1 MRPIFSSRFS
11 YKARP
16 KAKSKSS
23 NKHFGWFSS
32 GLLFTS
38 TLSFYCVLFPE
49 AAGQWGQKIAQFLGW
64 MVGSGR
70 YLLPVLV
77 GGIAALRIFKHE
89 KSWNTL
95 QIILSF
101 GLFWSFLIF
110 LTLIGQSVW
119 QENYGGILGSVGQ
132 RLFARLFGTVGSWIV
147 DAGLMAT
154 LGILFAGATPG
165 EVLHGLANTISEDWK
180 DWRKEKTAA
189 PKIKSAKPPVVP
201 SVPALSQPIKKDS
214 APKIMGLKD
223 EAALATSGKAIA
235 SNGAA
240 AKAAA
245 VAPAAP
251 SAEPKIT
258 RRVEKTAAAAAE
270 KNEKPEQ
277 AAAPANKIP
286 YTSPSLDIF
295 EEAKRNQPVA
305 KEELT
310 ARAKLLEQTLANFN
324 IAASVVEIH
333 PGPVITRY
341 DLEPAPGVKISSISS
356 RADDLALAMK
366 AMGIRVLA
374 PIPGKGAV
382 GIELPNSH
390 PETVG
395 LKEMLAR
402 PEFQN
407 HPSPLAFVLGKTV
420 SGEPYI
426 VDLAAMPHMLVAGAT
441 GSGKSVVVH
450 ALISSILY
458 RMPPDLVKFVMIDPK
473 RLELPSY
480 SMIPHLYDPRVS
492 PIQAEVI
499 TNSKQAAKALMR
511 LVKVMEYRYDL
522 FAKANVRNIDSY
534 NKKRKAAGL
543 PPEYFLVV
551 IIDELADLMLT
562 SPKEVEDSIQRL
574 AQMARAVG
582 IHLVLATQRPSVD
595 VITGVIK
602 ANLPAR
608 IALRV
613 ASVIDS
619 RVIVDCA
626 GAEVLLG
633 KGDMLFL
640 PPAQPEP
647 IRVQGAYVSEKD
659 VENLMEHV
667 KQFGLPDYADL
678 FSSGS
683 ALEFAVEDK
692 KEMKDLIEG
701 LKLVLE
707 RHRVSQDLLKAHF
720 GSSARATN
728 LLSLMEVKEFIKK
741 PEGSNRWEINF
752 DMIEEFLAKVNMV
765 PETEMSE

>member
-11 YKARP
+11 YKAR
-16 KAKSKSS
+16 AKNKSRSSSKHVGWVSS
-23 NKHFGWFSS
+23 AF
-32 GLLFTS
+32 LFLS
-38 TLSFYCVLFPE
+38 TLAFYCVLFPE
-49 AAGQWGQKIAQFLGW
+49 LSGLWGQKIAQFLGW
-64 MVGSGR
+64 LLGSGR
-70 YLLPVLV
+70 YIVPVLV
-77 GGIAALRIFKHE
+77 GGIAGLRIFKKDH
-89 KSWNTL
+89 SWSPL
-95 QIILSF
+95 RIVLSL
-101 GLFWSFLIF
+101 GLTWAFLVF
-110 LTLIGQSVW
+110 LSLLGQAVW
-119 QENYGGILGSVGQ
+119 QENYGGVIGRLGQ
-132 RLFARLFGTVGSWIV
+132 QFFTRLFGNVGCWIV
-147 DAGLMAT
+147 DAGIIGT
-154 LGILFAGATPG
+154 LTILFVGSTPS
-165 EVLHGLANTISEDWK
+165 EVFHGVSDTLRNDWHDWK
-180 DWRKEKTAA
+180 KEK
-189 PKIKSAKPPVVP
+189 KSKVKESRPPVVA
-201 SVPALSQPIKKDS
+201 SIPALSQPVPNKP
-214 APKIMGLKD
+214 ALKIMGLKED
-223 EAALATSGKAIA
+223 SP
-235 SNGAA
+235 SPAA
-240 AKAAA
+240 ASKS
-245 VAPAAP
+245 
-251 SAEPKIT
+251 SAEVKISK
-258 RRVEKTAAAAAE
+258 RPEKTAAASPA
-270 KNEKPEQ
+270 NSQPPEV
-277 AAAPANKIP
+277 PSTANKIP

-295 EEAKRNQPVA
+295 EEPKRNPPVA

-310 ARAKLLEQTLANFN
+310 SRAKLLEQTLANFN
-324 IAASVVEIH
+324 IAATVVEIH

-382 GIELPNSH
+382 GIEIPNSN

-395 LKEMLAR
+395 IKEMLAR
-402 PEFQN
+402 PEFLN

-426 VDLAAMPHMLVAGAT
+426 VDLAAMPHILVAGAT

-450 ALISSILY
+450 AMISSILF
-458 RMPPDLVKFVMIDPK
+458 RMPPELVKFVMIDPK

-480 SMIPHLYDPRVS
+480 AMIPHLYDPRVG
-492 PIQAEVI
+492 PLQAEVI

-522 FAKANVRNIDSY
+522 FSKSNVRNIDSY

-543 PPEYFLVV
+543 PPEFFLVV

-562 SPKEVEDSIQRL
+562 APKEVEDSVQRL

-619 RVIVDCA
+619 RVIVDTG
-626 GAEVLLG
+626 GADCLLG

-667 KQFGLPDYADL
+667 KQFGIPDYVDL

-692 KEMKDLIEG
+692 KEMKDLIEAV
-701 LKLVLE
+701 KLVLE

-741 PEGSNRWEINF
+741 PEGTNRWEINF
-752 DMIEEFLAKVNMV
+752 DLIEEFLSKVNMIPDSESEAA
-765 PETEMSE
+765 PE

>member
-11 YKARP
+11 YKART
-16 KAKSKSS
+16 K
-23 NKHFGWFSS
+23 NKTRSS
-32 GLLFTS
+32 GKRVGWISAALAFIS
-38 TLSFYCVLFPE
+38 VLSFYCVLFPE
-49 AAGQWGQKIAQFLGW
+49 LSGLWGRKIAQFLGW
-64 MVGSGR
+64 LFGSGR
-70 YLLPVLV
+70 FLFPPLV
-77 GGIAALRIFKHE
+77 GYVAILRVFKKDGSWSPLKIF
-89 KSWNTL
+89 
-95 QIILSF
+95 LSL
-101 GLFWSFLIF
+101 GLLGTVLIF
-110 LTLIGQSVW
+110 LSLVGQSVW
-119 QENYGGILGSVGQ
+119 NENYGGILGQLGGRFLS
-132 RLFARLFGTVGSWIV
+132 RLFGTVGAWIV
-147 DAGLMAT
+147 N
-154 LGILFAGATPG
+154 LGIFSTLVILFVGATPG
-165 EVLHGLANTISEDWK
+165 EVFHHLAHTLVEDWK
-180 DWRKEKTAA
+180 SWKKERGPKTKEKR
-189 PKIKSAKPPVVP
+189 PPVIPAIP
-201 SVPALSQPIKKDS
+201 SLSQPVQKK
-214 APKIMGLKD
+214 APLKIVGMKEEKEDLPSP
-223 EAALATSGKAIA
+223 ESPSLAS
-235 SNGAA
+235 S
-240 AKAAA
+240 
-245 VAPAAP
+245 V
-251 SAEPKIT
+251 AEPKIA
-258 RRVEKTAAAAAE
+258 RKQEKE
-270 KNEKPEQ
+270 KSHSPSTPNGAVKSSELQ
-277 AAAPANKIP
+277 APSSANKIP
-286 YTSPSLDIF
+286 YTSPDLSIF
-295 EEAKRNQPVA
+295 EEPRRNQPVA

-310 ARAKLLEQTLANFN
+310 AKAKLLEQTLANFN
-324 IAASVVEIH
+324 IAATVVEIH

-382 GIELPNSH
+382 GIEIPNSN

-395 LKEMLAR
+395 IKEMLAR
-402 PEFQN
+402 PEFVN

-426 VDLAAMPHMLVAGAT
+426 VDLAAMPHILVAGAT

-450 ALISSILY
+450 AMISSILF
-458 RMPPDLVKFVMIDPK
+458 RMPPERVKFVMIDPK

-492 PIQAEVI
+492 PMQAEVI

-619 RVIVDCA
+619 RVIVDTT
-626 GAEVLLG
+626 GAESLLG

-659 VENLMEHV
+659 VESLMEHV
-667 KQFGLPDYADL
+667 KQFGVPDYEDL

-692 KEMKDLIEG
+692 KEMKDLIDA
-701 LKLVLE
+701 LTLVLE

-728 LLSLMEVKEFIKK
+728 ILSLMEVKEFIKK
-741 PEGSNRWEINF
+741 PEGTNRWEINF
-752 DMIEEFLAKVNMV
+752 DLIEDFLGKVNLV
-765 PETEMSE
+765 PESEGMPE

>member
-11 YKARP
+11 YKAR
-16 KAKSKSS
+16 AKSKSRS
-23 NKHFGWFSS
+23 VSKHVGWISAAV
-32 GLLFTS
+32 LFTS
-38 TLSFYCVLFPE
+38 LLAFYCVLFPE
-49 AAGQWGQKIAQFLGW
+49 ASGLWGRNIAQFLGW
-64 MVGSGR
+64 LAGAGR
-70 YLLPVLV
+70 YLLPLLTGV
-77 GGIAALRIFKHE
+77 IAGMHIFHKDQSWSALKIV
-89 KSWNTL
+89 
-95 QIILSF
+95 LSF
-101 GLFWSFLIF
+101 GLFFSMMIF
-110 LTLIGQSVW
+110 FSLLGQAVW
-119 QENYGGILGSVGQ
+119 NENYGGILGEMGM
-132 RLFARLFGTVGSWIV
+132 RLFTRMFGEAGSWIV
-147 DAGLMAT
+147 DGGIMVT
-154 LGILFAGATPG
+154 LSILFIGATPA
-165 EVLHGLANTISEDWK
+165 EVFHGIRTTLQDDWQ
-180 DWRKEKTAA
+180 DWRKTKSTKT
-189 PKIKSAKPPVVP
+189 KETRPPVVP
-201 SVPALSQPIKKDS
+201 PVPSLAQS
-214 APKIMGLKD
+214 APK
-223 EAALATSGKAIA
+223 TSTPKISGMKEEPKAEAIA
-235 SNGAA
+235 A
-240 AKAAA
+240 
-245 VAPAAP
+245 

-258 RRVEKTAAAAAE
+258 RRL
-270 KNEKPEQ
+270 EKPVSAYG
-277 AAAPANKIP
+277 AAKPEPIPAPAAISQVP
-286 YTSPSLDIF
+286 YLSPSLDIF
-295 EEAKRNQPVA
+295 EDAKRNQPVA

-310 ARAKLLEQTLANFN
+310 ARARLLEQTLANFN

-356 RADDLALAMK
+356 RSDDLALAMK

-382 GIELPNSH
+382 GIEIPNSH
-390 PETVG
+390 PETVV
-395 LKEMLAR
+395 LKELLAR

-458 RMPPDLVKFVMIDPK
+458 RMPPDRVKFVMIDPK

-480 SMIPHLYDPRVS
+480 SMIPHLYDPRMS

-511 LVKVMEYRYDL
+511 LVKVMEHRYDL

-534 NKKRKAAGL
+534 NKKRKEAGL

-562 SPKEVEDSIQRL
+562 APKEVEDSVQRL

-613 ASVIDS
+613 ASAIDS
-619 RVIVDCA
+619 RVIVDSI
-626 GAEVLLG
+626 GAECLLG

-640 PPAQPEP
+640 PPAQAEP

-659 VENLMEHV
+659 VENLMTHV
-667 KQFGLPDYADL
+667 KQFGLPAYEDL
-678 FSSGS
+678 FSAGS

-741 PEGSNRWEINF
+741 PDGSNKWEINF
-752 DMIEEFLAKVNMV
+752 DMIEEFLGKVNMV
-765 PETEMSE
+765 PEEEPTV

>member
-1 MRPIFSSRFS
+1 MGNPFNRAKPFSWWSRADRARMPPIFSSRFS
-11 YKARP
+11 YKARA
-16 KAKSKSS
+16 KAKSRSTS
-23 NKHFGWFSS
+23 KHVGWISASVLFVS
-32 GLLFTS
+32 LLT
-38 TLSFYCVLFPE
+38 FYCVLFPE
-49 AAGQWGQKIAQFLGW
+49 ASGLWGRNISRFLGW
-64 MVGSGR
+64 LCGSGR
-70 YLLPVLV
+70 ALLPLLTGV
-77 GGIAALRIFKHE
+77 IAARRIFRRE
-89 KSWNTL
+89 TSWNWL
-95 QIILSF
+95 QSILSF
-101 GLFWSFLIF
+101 ALFGSLLIS
-110 LTLIGQSVW
+110 LSLLGQAVW
-119 QENYGGILGSVGQ
+119 QEKNGGILGEMGRQ
-132 RLFARLFGTVGSWIV
+132 FLDRLFGNVGSWIV
-147 DAGLMAT
+147 DAGFIAT
-154 LGILFAGATPG
+154 LSILFAGVTPAD
-165 EVLHGLANTISEDWK
+165 VFHGVTTALADDWQDWK
-180 DWRKEKTAA
+180 KNKAPAKVKETKT
-189 PKIKSAKPPVVP
+189 PVVP
-201 SVPALSQPIKKDS
+201 AMPALSQPVPKNT
-214 APKIMGLKD
+214 APKIVNLREETPPKK
-223 EAALATSGKAIA
+223 E
-235 SNGAA
+235 N
-240 AKAAA
+240 
-245 VAPAAP
+245 P
-251 SAEPKIT
+251 SPVSEPKIG
-258 RRVEKTAAAAAE
+258 RQEQ
-270 KNEKPEQ
+270 KPV
-277 AAAPANKIP
+277 ADKIP
-286 YTSPSLDIF
+286 YFSPSLDIF
-295 EEAKRNQPVA
+295 EDAKRNQPVA

-310 ARAKLLEQTLANFN
+310 AKAKLLEQTLANFN

-382 GIELPNSH
+382 GIEIPNSN

-441 GSGKSVVVH
+441 GSGKSVVIH

-458 RMPPDLVKFVMIDPK
+458 RMPPELVKFVMIDPK

-499 TNSKQAAKALMR
+499 TNSKQAAKALLR

-522 FAKANVRNIDSY
+522 FAKSNVRNIDSY

-562 SPKEVEDSIQRL
+562 SPKEVEDSVQRL

-613 ASVIDS
+613 ASAIDS
-619 RVIVDCA
+619 RVIVDA
-626 GAEVLLG
+626 VGADCLLG

-647 IRVQGAYVSEKD
+647 IRVQGAYVSERD
-659 VENLMEHV
+659 VENLMTHV
-667 KQFGLPDYADL
+667 KQFGLPSYDDL

-728 LLSLMEVKEFIKK
+728 LLSLMEVKEFIQK
-741 PEGSNRWEINF
+741 PEGSNKWEINF
-752 DMIEEFLAKVNMV
+752 DMIEEFLGKVNMI
-765 PETEMSE
+765 PEEEAPV

>member
-1 MRPIFSSRFS
+1 MRPIFQSRFS
-11 YKARP
+11 YKSRT
-16 KAKSKSS
+16 KNKSRSTQ
-23 NKHFGWFSS
+23 KHVGWGSA
-32 GLLFTS
+32 GLLFLS
-38 TLSFYCVLFPE
+38 VLSFYCVLFPE
-49 AAGQWGQKIAQFLGW
+49 LSGLWGRKIAQFLGW
-64 MVGSGR
+64 MLGSGR
-70 YLLPVLV
+70 FLLPILV
-77 GGIAALRIFKHE
+77 GNIAALRIFKKE
-89 KSWNTL
+89 NSWSTL
-95 QIILSF
+95 KIVLSF
-101 GLFWSFLIF
+101 GLFWSVLVLFSL
-110 LTLIGQSVW
+110 LGEAVW
-119 QENYGGILGSVGQ
+119 QTNYGGILGGLGQKFLTRMFGAVG
-132 RLFARLFGTVGSWIV
+132 AWIV
-147 DAGLMAT
+147 DAGVVAT
-154 LGILFAGATPG
+154 LGILFVGATPG
-165 EVLHGLANTISEDWK
+165 QVLQHAAQALKDDWLDWK
-180 DWRKEKTAA
+180 KNKT
-189 PKIKSAKPPVVP
+189 PKVKDARPPVVA
-201 SVPALSQPIKKDS
+201 SVSSLSQPLPKKS
-214 APKIMGLKD
+214 TLKITGLKED
-223 EAALATSGKAIA
+223 LPSPSSAASPLSPAT
-235 SNGAA
+235 
-240 AKAAA
+240 
-245 VAPAAP
+245 
-251 SAEPKIT
+251 AEPKISK
-258 RRVEKTAAAAAE
+258 RVEKTI
-270 KNEKPEQ
+270 
-277 AAAPANKIP
+277 PAGTSTPKVDAVVTSSSKIP
-286 YTSPSLDIF
+286 YSSPSLEIF
-295 EEAKRNQPVA
+295 EEPRRNEPVA

-310 ARAKLLEQTLANFN
+310 SKAKMLEQTLANFN

-382 GIELPNSH
+382 GIEIPNSH

-395 LKEMLAR
+395 IKEMLAR
-402 PEFQN
+402 PEFLN

-426 VDLAAMPHMLVAGAT
+426 VDLAAMPHILVAGAT

-450 ALISSILY
+450 ALISSILF
-458 RMPPDLVKFVMIDPK
+458 RMPPELVKFVMIDPK

-499 TNSKQAAKALMR
+499 TNSKQAAKALAR

-522 FAKANVRNIDSY
+522 FAKSNVRNIDSY

-562 SPKEVEDSIQRL
+562 APKEVEDSVQRL

-619 RVIVDCA
+619 RVIVDSA
-626 GAEVLLG
+626 GAECLLG

-659 VENLMEHV
+659 VENLMTHV
-667 KQFGLPDYADL
+667 KQFGVPSYDDL

-692 KEMKDLIEG
+692 KELKDLIEA

-728 LLSLMEVKEFIKK
+728 ILSLLEVKQFIKK

-752 DMIEEFLAKVNMV
+752 DMIEEYLGKVNMLPDEEAA
-765 PETEMSE
+765 PE

>member
-1 MRPIFSSRFS
+1 MPLIFSSRFS
-11 YKARP
+11 YRART
-16 KAKSKSS
+16 KSKSRS
-23 NKHFGWFSS
+23 TQSFGWISA
-32 GLLFTS
+32 GLLFIS
-38 TLSFYCVLFPE
+38 IYSFYCVLFPE
-49 AAGQWGQKIAQFLGW
+49 LSGLWGRKIARFLGW
-64 MVGSGR
+64 LAGTGR
-70 YLLPVLV
+70 YVLPVI
-77 GGIAALRIFKHE
+77 IAYVTALRLFK
-89 KSWNTL
+89 KDSSLTTL
-95 QIILSF
+95 QLVLVA
-101 GLFWSFLIF
+101 GLFGSLLIF
-110 LTLIGQSVW
+110 LSLLGEAVW
-119 QENYGGILGSVGQ
+119 KENYGGILGHAGQ
-132 RLFARLFGTVGSWIV
+132 LFFGRLFGDVGSWIV
-147 DAGLMAT
+147 DAGIIAT
-154 LGILFAGATPG
+154 LSILFIGVTPSEAFHRLAGIL
-165 EVLHGLANTISEDWK
+165 SDDWHEWK
-180 DWRKEKTAA
+180 RSKTA
-189 PKIKSAKPPVVP
+189 KTKESRSPVVP
-201 SVPALSQPIKKDS
+201 SVASLSQPVPKKVE
-214 APKIMGLKD
+214 APKIMGLIK
-223 EAALATSGKAIA
+223 EEKEVIKNPSGAPPTSSRNVSIRDSGPRHA
-235 SNGAA
+235 GMTDTQTVV
-240 AKAAA
+240 A
-245 VAPAAP
+245 V
-251 SAEPKIT
+251 
-258 RRVEKTAAAAAE
+258 
-270 KNEKPEQ
+270 
-277 AAAPANKIP
+277 P

-295 EEAKRNQPVA
+295 EDKKKGQPVA

-382 GIELPNSH
+382 GIEIPNSH

-395 LKEMLAR
+395 IKEMLAR
-402 PEFQN
+402 PEFQS

-426 VDLAAMPHMLVAGAT
+426 VDLAAMPHILIAGAT

-458 RMPPDLVKFVMIDPK
+458 RMPPNLVKFVMIDPK

-480 SMIPHLYDPRVS
+480 SVIPHLYDPRVS

-562 SPKEVEDSIQRL
+562 SPKEVEDSVQRL

-613 ASVIDS
+613 ASVTDS

-626 GAEVLLG
+626 GADCLLG

-659 VENLMEHV
+659 VENLMAHV
-667 KQFGLPDYADL
+667 KQFGLPEYEDL

-692 KEMKDLIEG
+692 KEMKDLIDA
-701 LKLVLE
+701 LKLILE

-728 LLSLMEVKEFIKK
+728 ILSLLEVKEFIKK
-741 PEGSNRWEINF
+741 PEGTNRWEINF
-752 DMIEEFLAKVNMV
+752 DLIEEFLGKVNMG
-765 PETEMSE
+765 PEEEMSE

>member
-11 YKARP
+11 YKAR
-16 KAKSKSS
+16 AKSKSRS
-23 NKHFGWFSS
+23 SSKHLGWFSA
-32 GLLFTS
+32 GILFTS
-38 TLSFYCVLFPE
+38 LLSFYCVLFPDMS
-49 AAGQWGQKIAQFLGW
+49 GLWGQKISQFFNWLAGA
-64 MVGSGR
+64 GR
-70 YLLPVLV
+70 YLLPVLT
-77 GGIAALRIFKHE
+77 GTIAGLRIFRKD
-89 KSWNTL
+89 KGWNTL
-95 QIILSF
+95 QIILSS
-101 GLFWSFLIF
+101 GLFWAVLVFFS
-110 LTLIGQSVW
+110 LIGGAVW
-119 QENYGGILGSVGQ
+119 NQNYGGVLGGVGQ
-132 RLFARLFGTVGSWIV
+132 IFFTKLFGNVGCWIV
-147 DAGLMAT
+147 VSGLIAT
-154 LGILFAGATPG
+154 LSVLFVGATPG
-165 EVLHGLANTISEDWK
+165 EVMHGLADKLAADWK
-180 DWRKEKTAA
+180 AWQSEKAL
-189 PKIKSAKPPVVP
+189 PKTKQARPPVVAP
-201 SVPALSQPIKKDS
+201 VESLSQPVVKNNAPPKISGMKDEPPQKSEKPALS
-214 APKIMGLKD
+214 
-223 EAALATSGKAIA
+223 
-235 SNGAA
+235 
-240 AKAAA
+240 
-245 VAPAAP
+245 V
-251 SAEPKIT
+251 EPKIS
-258 RRVEKTAAAAAE
+258 RKS
-270 KNEKPEQ
+270 EKPTAVVTKSGAEI
-277 AAAPANKIP
+277 AATKIP
-286 YTSPSLDIF
+286 YFSPSLDIF
-295 EEAKRNQPVA
+295 EDAKRGEPVA

-310 ARAKLLEQTLANFN
+310 ARAKLLEKTLSHFN
-324 IAASVVEIH
+324 IAAAVVEIH

-341 DLEPAPGVKISSISS
+341 DLEPAPGVKVSSISS

-382 GIELPNSH
+382 GIEIPNSN
-390 PETVG
+390 PETVT
-395 LKEMLAR
+395 LKEMIAR

-420 SGEPYI
+420 SGEPY
-426 VDLAAMPHMLVAGAT
+426 VCDLAAMPHMLIAGAT

-450 ALISSILY
+450 AMISSILY

-480 SMIPHLYDPRVS
+480 SMIPHLYDPRV
-492 PIQAEVI
+492 PPMQAEVI
-499 TNSKQAAKALMR
+499 TNSKQAAKALSR

-522 FAKANVRNIDSY
+522 FAKSNVRNIDSY
-534 NKKRKAAGL
+534 NRKRKEAGL

-562 SPKEVEDSIQRL
+562 AAKEVEDSIQRL

-613 ASVIDS
+613 ASTTDS
-619 RVIVDCA
+619 RVIVDTV
-626 GAEVLLG
+626 GADCLLG

-659 VENLMEHV
+659 VENLMSHV
-667 KQFGLPDYADL
+667 KQFGTPQYDDL

-752 DMIEEFLAKVNMV
+752 DMIEEFLAKVNLV
-765 PETEMSE
+765 PEVEMSE